1 MEGSEISAERSASY
15 RTRGKRSAADA
26 ASSTP
31 PTTVESQE
39 APGIPSA
46 TTEKDLSKH
55 RVWEPWNSKT
65 VLLFYEGLKQ
75 HGRNF
80 EAIRQYI
87 VGKTKSDAKRSIQ
100 VRNFYYNSWQKISG
114 LLDFSYC
121 HSAPKE
127 AKELFALINYGEWL
141 RKTDFE
147 SIKDKHVATFNQLV
161 RTGSAVVKLTGPKC
175 SGRKNRLLTIKLRT
189 PACPALKKFMEDSVD
204 VASVSVS
211 HPGKVAV
218 ELLPDRW
225 IDREFIADLESNPYL
240 RLSVSRDCT
249 IDAVIELMIDE
260 WKLRPGQREKLNL
273 SKWGIPGRR
282 SEKQEE
288 PFVLNVSLCQDRESM
303 HVATTSSV
311 PSNSTSCSGTMS
323 LEKCFSSESA
333 ARDVEEDNNAAF
345 QPQNCSE
352 SSPDEMNE
360 NADDAVLDSE
370 FWYCSENCGDA
381 NVGQLLHVSKLPKI
395 LRLRYRLNVPA
406 AFITISRHVRKCLL
420 YLVNDQVSAACAS
433 SGAMSTPPNYPV
445 TFSNKRNDGNPASG
459 STISLTCRKEQTSA
473 HLPLLESHRLLS
485 ASRQSMLPRRGR
497 KRRSANGIPNGSCGG
512 LLDFLAQTAL
522 DCSFLLG
529 LMKSVGQS
537 ADGNHFGAQLLNHCA
552 SKASS
557 KPETANSAS
566 IIQEF
571 STGKMVAESFNDA
584 CLPSSSFFP
593 GGLADEKHYETKSF
607 WELQPLKDDGD
618 EPAEKNSQLLSVI
631 PDAPTNSPE
640 NFISQCYEQRE
651 QGPSTSAGVLDTFF
665 DISLTDANSLFVC
678 RFCRLLNRHE
688 QRGALKFEPYTS
700 LQLYDSIQ
708 IGYREDYRPTFL
720 QSGKY

>member
-1 MEGSEISAERSASY
+1 MEGSEISAERSASC
-15 RTRGKRSAADA
+15 RTRGKRSAADP

-31 PTTVESQE
+31 PTAVESQE
-39 APGIPSA
+39 APAIQRA
-46 TTEKDLSKH
+46 TVEKDLSKH

-100 VRNFYYNSWQKISG
+100 VRNFYYNSWQKISS

-249 IDAVIELMIDE
+249 IDAIIELMIDE
-260 WKLRPGQREKLNL
+260 WKLRPGQREKFNL
-273 SKWGIPGRR
+273 SKWGIPGRKTG
-282 SEKQEE
+282 KQEE
-288 PFVLNVSLCQDRESM
+288 PFILNVSLCQDRESM
-303 HVATTSSV
+303 HAATSSV
-311 PSNSTSCSGTMS
+311 PSTSTSSCSGTMS

-333 ARDVEEDNNAAF
+333 ARDVEEDNNATF
-345 QPQNCSE
+345 HPQNCSE
-352 SSPDEMNE
+352 SSPDEINE
-360 NADDAVLDSE
+360 TADDAVLDSE

-406 AFITISRHVRKCLL
+406 AFIMISRHVRKCLL
-420 YLVNDQVSAACAS
+420 YLVNDQVSAAS
-433 SGAMSTPPNYPV
+433 TGAISTPSNYPI
-445 TFSNKRNDGNPASG
+445 TCNHKGSDGNPASG
-459 STISLTCRKEQTSA
+459 SAISLTSGREQSSA

-529 LMKSVGQS
+529 LMKTVGQS
-537 ADGNHFGAQLLNHCA
+537 ADGNHLGAQLLNRCA
-552 SKASS
+552 SKASTKS
-557 KPETANSAS
+557 ETANPSS
-566 IIQEF
+566 IMQNF
-571 STGKMVAESFNDA
+571 STGTMVTESFNDA

-593 GGLADEKHYETKSF
+593 DDHTDEKHYATKSL
-607 WELQPLKDDGD
+607 WELQPLKDGGD
-618 EPAEKNSQLLSVI
+618 ELAGNDSQFLSVI
-631 PDAPTNSPE
+631 PDAPTDPAE
-640 NFISQCYEQRE
+640 NFISQCYGQRE
-651 QGPSTSAGVLDTFF
+651 QGPSTSAGLLDTFF
-665 DISLTDANSLFVC
+665 DISLTDANSLFGVPE
-678 RFCRLLNRHE
+678 RVE
-688 QRGALKFEPYTS
+688 ATS
-700 LQLYDSIQ
+700 KMSVDFA
-708 IGYREDYRPTFL
+708 EFL
-720 QSGKY
+720 TDMGNVAR